1 MAFCTNCGKSL
12 GDEARFCTNCGTP
25 VQAAAPAPAVVQ
37 SAPVAAAP
45 AVAPVAEPIA
55 PVRETREAQPEVA
68 AVEAPAPSPEVFAST
83 PYTEFSGAPQSSA
96 SPVFVIVCVVLLLL
110 IAGGIGGTVY
120 LQRQGKAKAA
130 AQQVP
135 PDTSQPSVTPSSNS
149 SSAIANT
156 APVSSPGTSSPTP
169 ATSEPT
175 PVAARVTPAPV
186 PSPGPVADSLRAMN
200 LGNYPGAMPVGIA
213 TLTGETVVAGF
224 LTRDTPHQV
233 VQFYKIRFPVS
244 TTAESEGKA
253 ELSAT
258 LPGGQRIRIQAVPQG
273 TNTQVMV
280 LQEN

>member
-1 MAFCTNCGKSL
+1 VA
-12 GDEARFCTNCGTP
+12 EAR
-25 VQAAAPAPAVVQ
+25 
-37 SAPVAAAP
+37 
-45 AVAPVAEPIA
+45 
-55 PVRETREAQPEVA
+55 PEVA
-68 AVEAPAPSPEVFAST
+68 AAGEPAFSSGAASSAPFAEFSTAQQAST
-83 PYTEFSGAPQSSA
+83 

-130 AQQVP
+130 AVRQTL
-135 PDTSQPSVTPSSNS
+135 PDTSQPSESPSSNPPP
-149 SSAIANT
+149 SSADAAPPASAP
-156 APVSSPGTSSPTP
+156 APV
-169 ATSEPT
+169 TSE
-175 PVAARVTPAPV
+175 ATPAPAAAPVPPAV
-186 PSPGPVADSLRAMN
+186 PSRAPVADSIRAMN
-200 LGNYPGAMPVGIA
+200 LGNYPGATPVGIA

-244 TTAESEGKA
+244 TITESEGKA

-258 LPGGQRIRIQAVPQG
+258 LPDGERMRVQAVLQG